1 MSEFSTVG
9 ADSAQSERPPCPLL
23 TLAIPTYNRSGCL
36 RRLLEML
43 APQLAGR
50 NCVELLIS
58 DNASTDDTS
67 AILDS
72 FCRRGLKFRLIR
84 NDTNIGPDGN
94 FEQCF
99 TQAAG
104 KYVWIFGDD
113 DVIVPGGLSIILNV
127 LADGDYDLVHLR
139 GRRYEE
145 GSTRA
150 PLGRQP
156 RIEIIRDSE
165 TFALR
170 THVFLTFITANIIN
184 KQRVLSVS
192 HRPFAELN
200 GSNLAQLGWTYT
212 ALRNLRQGVLILDHL
227 ILAGDDDR
235 GGYLLFRVFGPQLKA
250 VTETW
255 LAKPELVRI
264 VMNGAVQVFF
274 PDYVLRSKLRAHEF
288 DGERPDHLLESA
300 FASNYRYYIFV
311 YPLLKL
317 PGWLG
322 RGWKFLCRVINRM
335 DKAAGN
341 PLLR

>member
-1 MSEFSTVG
+1 
-9 ADSAQSERPPCPLL
+9 
-23 TLAIPTYNRSGCL
+23 
-36 RRLLEML
+36 ML
-43 APQLAGR
+43 APQLAGQ
-50 NCVELLIS
+50 NSVELLIS
-58 DNASTDDTS
+58 DNASTDDTP
-67 AILDS
+67 AILES
-72 FCRRGLKFRLIR
+72 ICRAGVKFRLIR
-84 NDTNIGPDGN
+84 NDVNIGPDGN

-99 TQAAG
+99 RQATG

-113 DVIVPGGLSIILNV
+113 DVIVPDGLSIILNV
-127 LADGDYDLVHLR
+127 LTGGDYDLVHLR

-145 GSTRA
+145 GSTPA

-156 RIEIIRDSE
+156 RMEIIRDSE

-170 THVFLTFITANIIN
+170 THVFLTFITANIVN
-184 KQRVLSVS
+184 KQRVLSVP
-192 HRPFAELN
+192 HGPFSELN

-212 ALRNLRQGVLILDHL
+212 ALRNLRKGALILDHL

-250 VTETW
+250 VTESW

-264 VMNGAVQVFF
+264 VMNGTVQVFF

-288 DGERPDHLLESA
+288 DGKRPDHLLESA
-300 FASNYRYYIFV
+300 FASNYRYYLYV

-317 PGWLG
+317 PASLS
-322 RGWKFLCRVINRM
+322 RGWKFLCRVVNRL